1 MKLLDIPQTCFYSWC
16 VAMAFRY
23 VLDYITEQETCMW
36 SSQAVTHT
44 HTCTPI
50 LHFLH
55 SINTCG
61 GFVLMFG
68 KTNTVFQ
75 V

>member
-1 MKLLDIPQTCFYSWC
+1 MGLVVIWPAASVYPSLAALLQGSCCGLDSISKTDPVGWC
-16 VAMAFRY
+16 GEGGGRKVQD
-23 VLDYITEQETCMW
+23 VE
-36 SSQAVTHT
+36 
-44 HTCTPI
+44 I
-50 LHFLH
+50 LY
-55 SINTCG
+55 TCG

>member
-1 MKLLDIPQTCFYSWC
+1 MKHFKKLLNILKNHIKIQFQLSLAIPNN
-16 VAMAFRY
+16 
-23 VLDYITEQETCMW
+23 IECMY
-36 SSQAVTHT
+36 
-44 HTCTPI
+44 
-50 LHFLH
+50 
-55 SINTCG
+55 TCG